1 MIAPPP
7 DDALLPMMPGNGRSA
22 FDETPEQRH
31 ALYEELWAQ
40 GTLAFVY
47 GNYAELLV
55 NEEINREVGAFLRG
69 KELRFSL
76 SPLRP
81 NASRKLPAD
90 KVWSPLN
97 KASRKESA
105 GGFK

>member
-40 GTLAFVY
+40 ETLAFVY

-55 NEEINREVGAFLRG
+55 NEEMNREVGAFLRG
-69 KELRFSL
+69 KIGEIVRD
-76 SPLRP
+76 PVT
-81 NASRKLPAD
+81 AD
-90 KVWSPLN
+90 KLMPDHFYGTKRPILDDGDY
-97 KASRKESA
+97 AT
-105 GGFK
+105 